1 MSRAVRRVVAA
12 LSAAIALGAC
22 DGSLPFGLPE
32 PEQIVLTSPV
42 TTMFVGETIQLH
54 AVGLNKE
61 GEELPSLDPEWS
73 SSNGNVATVSST
85 GLLTGLAAG
94 RATVR
99 AALSGK
105 SASVDITV
113 EPSPVALD
121 TVDVGPNTA
130 SPSVVTLR
138 VGGTVRFRFGA
149 SAGDVTFRPNQAG
162 APTNIPSTTN
172 ALVNRG
178 FNTVGDF
185 VWDNSASPGTT
196 GTIRVR

>member
-1 MSRAVRRVVAA
+1 MTRSVRRYAAAAAA
-12 LSAAIALGAC
+12 LLVLAGC

-32 PEQIVLTSPV
+32 PESVVLTAPV
-42 TTMFVGETIQLH
+42 TNVFVGESIQLS
-54 AVGLNKE
+54 AVGYNKE
-61 GEELPSLDPEWS
+61 GEELPSLDAEWS
-73 SSNGNVATVSST
+73 SSNANVALVTPT

-99 AALSGK
+99 AKLSGK
-105 SASVDITV
+105 SASVEITV

-121 TVDVGPNTA
+121 TVDVGPSTA

-149 SAGDVTFRPNQAG
+149 TAGDVTFRPNQTG
-162 APTNIPSTTN
+162 APTNIPSTVN
-172 ALVNRG
+172 ALVSRG
-178 FNTVGDF
+178 FFTVGDF